1 MFPSDLA
8 ALLRTMT
15 PTDLAARLRAAA
27 AATVNPL
34 APVAEL
40 GTDLPP
46 YAPGQ
51 RLVARILAPLPDGS
65 FRASVDGR
73 TIRVHLDQ
81 PAQAGDQLELEVT
94 GHQDKSVLARQV
106 AVPTRHP
113 TQPAT
118 TTAPPNAALSA
129 ETAVASRNAAAFTT
143 LSAAGQRIA
152 DALASD
158 TAATPTVAA
167 TRAALPAHE
176 VEPAKIAAAISRALT
191 RSGLFYESHQ
201 ARWVEGRMPLAELV
215 QEPQAR
221 LMAAQPQP
229 AAPVQPPTP
238 ATANPGT
245 ALPAPPSPQSNT
257 PGPDDAAPP
266 TVVAGAPHR
275 HDAPDAARPP
285 STAMAQPFAED
296 DHAPSPERSTAQR
309 NSVGELAA
317 ELRPLVH
324 QQLNALSQQ
333 QVSLQLPLWPG
344 IDLQMEI
351 VEPGRDDE
359 TVSREGMRED
369 ADAPP
374 WRSRLRLELPHLGE
388 ITAVLELRASRL
400 ALTLHASHDTAA
412 QLAANGADLRGALEH
427 AGLRVDGMQVGE
439 RE

>member
-27 AATVNPL
+27 AAAVNPL

-51 RLVARILAPLPDGS
+51 RLVARILASLPDGS

-81 PAQAGDQLELEVT
+81 PARAGDQLELEVT
-94 GHQDKSVLARQV
+94 GQRDKSVLARQV
-106 AVPTRHP
+106 AVPTRQATP
-113 TQPAT
+113 PANAT
-118 TTAPPNAALSA
+118 VLPNAPA
-129 ETAVASRNAAAFTT
+129 AVRNAAAVTT

-152 DALASD
+152 DALAAD

-167 TRAALPAHE
+167 TRAALPAH
-176 VEPAKIAAAISRALT
+176 VAEPAKIAAAISRALT
-191 RSGLFYESHQ
+191 QSGLFYESHQ

-221 LMAAQPQP
+221 LMAAQPRP
-229 AAPVQPPTP
+229 AALVQTP
-238 ATANPGT
+238 APAPATPGT
-245 ALPAPPSPQSNT
+245 AVPAPPSPQSNAPL
-257 PGPDDAAPP
+257 PGDAPPP
-266 TVVAGAPHR
+266 TVAAGAPDR
-275 HDAPDAARPP
+275 HDTPEAARTPSATTAPP
-285 STAMAQPFAED
+285 LAED
-296 DHAPSPERSTAQR
+296 DQAPLPERSAVQR
-309 NSVGELAA
+309 GGELAA

-359 TVSREGMRED
+359 TVGREGMRED

-388 ITAVLELRASRL
+388 ITAVLELRAARL

-412 QLAANGADLRGALEH
+412 RLAANGADLRGALEH

>member
-27 AATVNPL
+27 TATVNPL

-40 GTDLPP
+40 GTELPP

-65 FRASVDGR
+65 FRASVEGR
-73 TIRVHLDQ
+73 TIRIHLDQ

-106 AVPTRHP
+106 ATPLRQAP
-113 TQPAT
+113 QPAT
-118 TTAPPNAALSA
+118 AAPPH
-129 ETAVASRNAAAFTT
+129 AAAPVAAHAPAAVTT

-152 DALASD
+152 DALAFDSAD
-158 TAATPTVAA
+158 TPTVAA
-167 TRAALPAHE
+167 TRAALPAG
-176 VEPAKIAAAISRALT
+176 VAEPAKIAAAIGRAVT
-191 RSGLFYESHQ
+191 QSGLFYEAHQ
-201 ARWVEGRMPLAELV
+201 ARWVEGRLPLTELF

-221 LMAAQPQP
+221 MAATQPQP
-229 AAPVQPPTP
+229 AAAMPPAASPAPSLSQSLSQHLSQPMPAPAEAAAHRTAAPAGAAEHEAPEAARAAP
-238 ATANPGT
+238 ATAPRV
-245 ALPAPPSPQSNT
+245 ADDEQAPP
-257 PGPDDAAPP
+257 
-266 TVVAGAPHR
+266 
-275 HDAPDAARPP
+275 
-285 STAMAQPFAED
+285 
-296 DHAPSPERSTAQR
+296 PERAAIQR
-309 NSVGELAA
+309 SGVGELAA

-324 QQLNALSQQ
+324 QQLNALAQQ

-344 IDLQMEI
+344 IDMQLEI
-351 VEPGRDDE
+351 LDPR
-359 TVSREGMRED
+359 REAEESAGDGARE
-369 ADAPP
+369 ATEAPP

-400 ALTLHASHDTAA
+400 ALSLHASHDTAA
-412 QLAANGADLRGALEH
+412 RLAAHGADLRHALEQ
-427 AGLRVDGMQVGE
+427 AGLGVDGMLVGE